1 MTRKLASIQ
10 KINKLE
16 PINGADNIEKATVL
30 GWELV
35 VKKGEFKENDLCV
48 YCEVDSVL
56 PDRKEFEFLRERKFR
71 IRTVKLKGQVSQGI
85 CFPLNVLPSYNRKMK
100 MGYEENKDVTELLG
114 VTKYE
119 SKSEI
124 QERVQETVKSNRI
137 QKFLKRYK
145 WYRNLFTTKS
155 KSQFPAF
162 IKKTDE
168 DRIQL
173 FPNIYNDYKDLQF
186 QVTEKVDGQSATYFV
201 VENFSKKLWEFW
213 KEDYIFGV
221 CSRNFLLPKEDNST
235 WWRIAKQFDIKK
247 KMLEYITSVNNVM
260 GLNEYRLQYFV
271 IQGEILGEGI
281 QGNKY
286 KVTGLDFYVFNVFD
300 SYDTYNNIEQ
310 VQLAGALG
318 LKCVPT
324 INTSFDLL
332 PTITENVIYSKGKSV
347 LANIQRE
354 GIVVRNYNQN
364 ISFKII
370 NPDFLLK
377 YQDNE
382 E

>member
-10 KINKLE
+10 KISKLE
-16 PINGADNIEKATVL
+16 PIKGADNIEKATVL

-48 YCEVDSVL
+48 YCEVDSIL

-85 CFPLNVLPSYNRKMK
+85 CFPLSILPKGKYA
-100 MGYEENKDVTELLG
+100 EDKDVTELLG
-114 VTKYE
+114 IVKYE

-124 QERVQETVKSNRI
+124 QERLQETVKSNRI
-137 QKFLKRYK
+137 QKFFKRYK
-145 WYRNLFTTKS
+145 WYRNIFTTKYS
-155 KSQFPAF
+155 KQFPAF

-173 FPNIYNDYKDLQF
+173 FPNICSDYKDLQF

-201 VENFSKKLWEFW
+201 VKNSNKKIWEFW
-213 KEDYIFGV
+213 KDDYIFGV
-221 CSRNFLLPKEDNST
+221 CSRNYLLPREDNST

-247 KMLEYITSVNNVM
+247 KMLEYVNKVNI
-260 GLNEYRLQYFV
+260 GCIDIPKLQYFV

-286 KVTGLDFYVFNVFD
+286 GLKGLDFYVFNMID
-300 SYDTYNNIEQ
+300 SYDTYDNVEQ
-310 VQLAGALG
+310 PHLCEVMD
-318 LKCVPT
+318 LKKVPT
-324 INTSFDLL
+324 ITTSFDLL
-332 PTITENVIYSKGKSV
+332 PTIAENVTYSKGKSV

-354 GIVVRNYNQN
+354 GIVVRNYSQN

-377 YQDNE
+377 YQDDENN
-382 E
+382 

>member
-10 KINKLE
+10 KISKLE
-16 PINGADNIEKATVL
+16 PIKGADNIEKATVL

-48 YCEVDSVL
+48 YCEIDSIL
-56 PDRKEFEFLRERKFR
+56 PDRKEFEFLKERKFR

-85 CFPLNVLPSYNRKMK
+85 CFPLSILPKGKYV
-100 MGYEENKDVTELLG
+100 ENKDVTELLG
-114 VTKYE
+114 VIKYE
-119 SKSEI
+119 SKSEL
-124 QERVQETVKSNRI
+124 QEILQKTIKSNRI

-145 WYRNLFTTKS
+145 WYRRLFTTK
-155 KSQFPAF
+155 KIDQFPMF
-162 IKKTDE
+162 IKKTNE

-173 FPNIYNDYKDLQF
+173 FPNICNDYKDLQF
-186 QVTEKVDGQSATYFV
+186 QVTEKIDGQSATYFV
-201 VENFSKKLWEFW
+201 VNNSNKKLWEFW

-221 CSRNFLLPKEDNST
+221 CSRNFLLLREDNST

-247 KMLEYITSVNNVM
+247 KMLEYVNKVNI
-260 GLNEYRLQYFV
+260 GCIDIPKLKYCV

-286 KVTGLDFYVFNVFD
+286 NIKGLDFYVFNIFD
-300 SYDTYNNIEQ
+300 NYDNYDNIEQ
-310 VQLAGALG
+310 VQLASSLR

-332 PTITENVIYSKGKSV
+332 PTIAENVEYSKGKST
-347 LANIQRE
+347 LTNIQRE

-377 YQDNE
+377 YQDIE
-382 E
+382 

>member
-1 MTRKLASIQ
+1 MTRKLASVQ
-10 KINKLE
+10 KIVKLE
-16 PINGADNIEKATVL
+16 PIKGADNIEKATVL

-48 YCEVDSVL
+48 YCEVDSIL
-56 PDRKEFEFLRERKFR
+56 PDNRKEFEFLRERKFR

-85 CFPLNVLPSYNRKMK
+85 CFPLNILPAKYRK
-100 MGYEENKDVTELLG
+100 YTENSDVTDLLG
-114 VTKYE
+114 ITKYE

-124 QERVQETVKSNRI
+124 QERLQKTVRSNRI

-145 WYRNLFTTKS
+145 WYRRLFTTK
-155 KSQFPAF
+155 KTNQFPAF

-173 FPNIYNDYKDLQF
+173 FPNICNDYKDLQF

-201 VENFSKKLWEFW
+201 VKNSSKRIWEFW
-213 KEDYIFGV
+213 KENYIFGV

-247 KMLEYITSVNNVM
+247 KMLEYVNKVNI
-260 GLNEYRLQYFV
+260 GCISIPKLQYFI

-281 QGNKY
+281 QSNKY
-286 KVTGLDFYVFNVFD
+286 NIKGLDFYVFNMVD
-300 SYDTYNNIEQ
+300 SYDTYDNVEQ
-310 VQLAGALG
+310 SYLCEVMN
-318 LKCVPT
+318 LKKVPIIT
-324 INTSFDLL
+324 TSFDLL
-332 PTITENVIYSKGKSV
+332 PTIAKNVEYSKGKSV

-354 GIVVRNYNQN
+354 GIVVRNYDQN

-377 YQDNE
+377 YQDIE
-382 E
+382 